1 MGRVDIRQVKKD
13 LRDRF
18 KAIRREMLPPVKEQ
32 KDGEIFKKVLSLK
45 EYREASLLLTFVST
59 PIEVDTHRLIAE
71 ALDEGKAVAVPR
83 CIDGTSLM
91 EFYRI
96 TSFEDLEPRTFS
108 VLEPV
113 PAKCKKLT
121 DFSGA
126 FCIVPGLG
134 FDMQG
139 FRLGYGKGYY
149 DRFLAGFPGTTAG
162 VCYNAC
168 MQNRL
173 PHGRYDRSVDILITE
188 KYVKRFA
195 KDPL

>member
-18 KAIRREMLPPVKEQ
+18 KAIRREMLPAVKEQ
-32 KDGEIFKKVLSLK
+32 KDEEIFKKVLSLK

-173 PHGRYDRSVDILITE
+173 PHGRYDRPVDILITE